1 MPQKSRRGYPVGTIF
16 LRRPVARC
24 GNKNIFRLLGLK
36 KERVMTSSE
45 RETAANIRGDIQRG
59 RSGDK
64 KPGFDPAAAPM
75 ETDGEAGGTP
85 LDEES
90 VRLDRA
96 AQYNPDP
103 SDHHGTDATAM
114 RMFEPE
120 RAAREKRQ
128 RQTWILAAAIA
139 FALVVLAVIIV
150 AA

>member
-1 MPQKSRRGYPVGTIF
+1 
-16 LRRPVARC
+16 
-24 GNKNIFRLLGLK
+24 
-36 KERVMTSSE
+36 MTSSE

-96 AQYNPDP
+96 ARIEEI
-103 SDHHGTDATAM
+103 A
-114 RMFEPE
+114 RMLGGVEITE
-120 RAAREKRQ
+120 LTRRHAGEM
-128 RQTWILAAAIA
+128 LGYES
-139 FALVVLAVIIV
+139 
-150 AA
+150 